1 MSVQKSIA
9 FVTEAITNRSAERRA
24 RYLAKIAKAFDEKP
38 KRKSLGCANL
48 AHGFAACEPHDKA
61 QLRSGDGPNLGILT
75 SFNDMLS
82 AHQPF
87 ERYPDLIRAAAR
99 EVGLRPHRAVGD
111 GQPR

>member
-9 FVTEAITNRSAERRA
+9 SVTEAITKRSADSRA
-24 RYLAKIAKAFDEKP
+24 RYLAKIAKAFDDKP

-48 AHGFAACEPHDKA
+48 AHGFAACEPHDKSA
-61 QLRSGDGPNLGILT
+61 LREGDGPNLGIIT

-87 ERYPDLIRAAAR
+87 EHYL
-99 EVGLRPHRAVGD
+99 L
-111 GQPR
+111 